1 MSNSV
6 IEVQQA
12 LDDAADMQFVRDKRK
27 ELINNILKEGV
38 PKDIKEQSILLTAL
52 SDMDR
57 SAIARLRI
65 KSDDTNTDKMASA
78 ALVVAEVLRKTK
90 PKEFQAHDIDDA
102 REIPMLPASIPSGT
116 YNEGLMQQGTNNT
129 TFDEFM
135 ASRENK

>member
-12 LDDAADMQFVRDKRK
+12 LDDAADMQFVRDVRK
-27 ELINNILKEGV
+27 QLIGDLIKEGV
-38 PKDIKEQSILLTAL
+38 PKDIKEQSVLLTAL
-52 SDMDR
+52 TDMDR

-65 KSDDTNTDKMASA
+65 KSDDNNTDKMASA

-90 PKEFQAHDIDDA
+90 PREFQAIEIDDN
-102 REIPMLPASIPSGT
+102 REIPMLPASVPSGT

-135 ASRENK
+135 ASRESK

>member
-12 LDDAADMQFVRDKRK
+12 LDDAADMQFVRDVRK
-27 ELINNILKEGV
+27 QLIGDLIKEGV
-38 PKDIKEQSILLTAL
+38 PKDIKEQSVLLTAL
-52 SDMDR
+52 TDMDR

-65 KSDDTNTDKMASA
+65 KSDDNNTDKMASA

-90 PKEFQAHDIDDA
+90 PREFQAIEIDDN

-135 ASRENK
+135 ASRESK

>member
-6 IEVQQA
+6 TEVQQA
-12 LDDAADMQFVRDKRK
+12 LDDAADMQFVRDVRK
-27 ELINNILKEGV
+27 QLIGDLMKDGV
-38 PKDIKEQSILLTAL
+38 PKDIKEQSVLLTAL
-52 SDMDR
+52 TDMDR

-65 KSDDTNTDKMASA
+65 KSDDNNTDKMASA

-90 PKEFQAHDIDDA
+90 PREFQVIEIDDS

-135 ASRENK
+135 ASRESK

>member
-6 IEVQQA
+6 TEVQQA
-12 LDDAADMQFVRDKRK
+12 LDDAADMQFVRDVRK
-27 ELINNILKEGV
+27 QLIGDLMKDGV
-38 PKDIKEQSILLTAL
+38 PKDIKEQSVLLTAL
-52 SDMDR
+52 TDMDR

-65 KSDDTNTDKMASA
+65 KSDDNNTDKMASA

-90 PKEFQAHDIDDA
+90 PREFQAIEIDDN

-135 ASRENK
+135 ASRESK

>member
-12 LDDAADMQFVRDKRK
+12 LDDAADMQFVRDVRK
-27 ELINNILKEGV
+27 QLIGDLIKEGV
-38 PKDIKEQSILLTAL
+38 PKDIKEQSVLLTAL
-52 SDMDR
+52 TDMDR

-65 KSDDTNTDKMASA
+65 KSDDNNTDKMASA

-90 PKEFQAHDIDDA
+90 PREFQAIEIDDN

-135 ASRENK
+135 ASRETK

>member
-12 LDDAADMQFVRDKRK
+12 LDDAADMQFVRDVRK
-27 ELINNILKEGV
+27 QLIGGLMKEGV
-38 PKDIKEQSILLTAL
+38 PKDIKEQSVLLTAL
-52 SDMDR
+52 TDMDR

-65 KSDDTNTDKMASA
+65 KSDDNNTDKMASA

-90 PKEFQAHDIDDA
+90 PREFQAIEIDDN

-135 ASRENK
+135 ASRESK